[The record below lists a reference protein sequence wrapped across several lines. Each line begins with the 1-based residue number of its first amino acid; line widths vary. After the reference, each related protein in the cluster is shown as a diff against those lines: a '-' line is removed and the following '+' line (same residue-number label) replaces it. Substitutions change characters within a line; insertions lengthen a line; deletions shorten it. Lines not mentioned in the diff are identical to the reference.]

1 MQDETNHSS
10 RRKYIHDP
18 KLEVKKGEK
27 PKRSENQQTN
37 IEKELKKRPTYSRYF
52 PQTVIQ
58 NKRRREVTNIF
69 GNTCMKR
76 PRESQKGGGEKQKL
90 F

>member
-10 RRKYIHDP
+10 RQKYIHDP
-18 KLEVKKGEK
+18 KWAVKKREK
-27 PKRSENQQTN
+27 LKTSENQQTN
-37 IEKELKKRPTYSRYF
+37 IEKEVKKRPTYSRYF

-58 NKRRREVTNIF
+58 NKRRREVSNIF
-69 GNTCMKR
+69 WEYVYEKTKR
-76 PRESQKGGGEKQKL
+76 KTKGGGEKQKL